1 MTGRVDGFHTRK
13 PEVPNLVQERRTPP
27 LAPSTWMG
35 IRTGFLLKPIQRV
48 RNSLNRLELS
58 GKSQAQRR
66 NDTDGISVTARD
78 DLFGRHEKSPVLPWD
93 LAMLDIPIPG
103 EFVPADP
110 DREMEFLTNNLCWS
124 AGSVATPKKFSLR
137 EPKKFLNR
145 LRRQPPANPLQSEN
159 TRAISVLYGTIVMR
173 NTQQNSAPINL

>member
-1 MTGRVDGFHTRK
+1 MG
-13 PEVPNLVQERRTPP
+13 
-27 LAPSTWMG
+27 LASQRATSSSGVMKSRPSSIGHW
-35 IRTGFLLKPIQRV
+35 
-48 RNSLNRLELS
+48 
-58 GKSQAQRR
+58 
-66 NDTDGISVTARD
+66 DT
-78 DLFGRHEKSPVLPWD
+78 
-93 LAMLDIPIPG
+93 AMLDIPIPG

-145 LRRQPPANPLQSEN
+145 LRRQPPANPLQSES